1 MTAPRTPSH
10 SQAWPDRAAAAVVGA
25 GVVLLVFVG
34 FTASYATLRDLAV
47 SAGRFSPWLAPI
59 VPLSFDLG
67 IVVLSLKVV
76 LAAREGRSAVLLRLL
91 VAGLSASTVVTNA
104 SAAPTLIGRLLHAI
118 PPAMFVVCFESVT
131 GSARRGAMRAQG
143 AAVTVPSVR
152 PLLLLLAPL
161 VTCRNWRREVLE
173 ELRRTPASAVPAPG
187 FGSMPMRERAAESA
201 TALQSAKE
209 ATLRHRPGHTG
220 GAVGGDASQ
229 ARLRYAQAELR
240 ANPKL
245 TAAALADLLR
255 LGGHPCSV
263 RTAQRVKAQALA
275 AHTSSGTER
284 AGEDAA

>member
-1 MTAPRTPSH
+1 VTVPRRASDGH
-10 SQAWPDRAAAAVVGA
+10 AWPDRPAATVVAA
-25 GVVLLVFVG
+25 GVVLLVFIG

-76 LAAREGRSAVLLRLL
+76 LAAKEGRSAVRLRLL
-91 VAGLSASTVVTNA
+91 VAGLSASTVVANA

-118 PPAMFVVCFESVT
+118 PPAMFVICFESVT
-131 GSARRGAMRAQG
+131 GSARRDATRAQG
-143 AAVTVPSVR
+143 AAVTVPQVR

-173 ELRRTPASAVPAPG
+173 ELRRRPVSAAPAPESR
-187 FGSMPMRERAAESA
+187 SMPMTEGPVGVGTARPPVKEVTVSRRSA
-201 TALQSAKE
+201 QS
-209 ATLRHRPGHTG
+209 G
-220 GAVGGDASQ
+220 GAIRGDAPQ
-229 ARLRYAQAELR
+229 ARLRCAQEELHV
-240 ANPKL
+240 NPNL
-245 TAAALADLLR
+245 TAAALANVLQER
-255 LGGHPCSV
+255 GYPCSV

-275 AHTSSGTER
+275 LHTPEGTEL